1 MNLSEAV
8 KQYRTE
14 HKYSLR
20 EFADLCGLSHVQI
33 YRIEKGV
40 KTDGTPFEP
49 KIKTLKKLAEGMG
62 ISLDDILRYCE
73 DLVIQ
78 WDEDDVEYKGS
89 PANRTLMAW
98 AASLPPEQAET
109 WCKAFGLTVVP

>member
-20 EFADLCGLSHVQI
+20 EFAVLCGLSHVQI

-98 AASLPPEQAET
+98 AAELPPEQALAF
-109 WCKAFGLTVVP
+109 CKAFNLVVK